1 MNQKTKSAQRSI
13 ILKVENGSELSYM
26 ADGAM
31 ICEATDMFQVQAIYD
46 LLSQAKDSTLRRYVA
61 RAIAATWEGF
71 ASAVLAMYGGQY
83 SKADIAVGL
92 CIHYY
97 APELDLWEPFGDQDI
112 KVWMEAY
119 IRKLE
124 SEAV

>member
-1 MNQKTKSAQRSI
+1 
-13 ILKVENGSELSYM
+13 
-26 ADGAM
+26 
-31 ICEATDMFQVQAIYD
+31 MFEVQAIYD

-71 ASAVLAMYGGQY
+71 ASAALATFGGQY

-97 APELDLWEPFGDQDI
+97 APDLDLWEPFGSQDI

>member
-1 MNQKTKSAQRSI
+1 
-13 ILKVENGSELSYM
+13 M

-61 RAIAATWEGF
+61 RAIAATWEGL
-71 ASAVLAMYGGQY
+71 AAHALAMYGGQY
-83 SKADIAVGL
+83 TKAEIAVGL
-92 CIHYY
+92 CIHYC
-97 APELDLWEPFGDQDI
+97 APDLDLWAPFGDQDI

-119 IRKLE
+119 ILKMA